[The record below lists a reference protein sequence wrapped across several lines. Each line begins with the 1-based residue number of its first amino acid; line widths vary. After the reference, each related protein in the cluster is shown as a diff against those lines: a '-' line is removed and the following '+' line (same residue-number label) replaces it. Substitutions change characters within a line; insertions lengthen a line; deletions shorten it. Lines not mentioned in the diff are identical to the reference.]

1 MLKFAAILM
10 LFVLVCPLLALQ
22 VKKNEK
28 TFRRRDITKMI
39 LLNPQNVS
47 CGTFKSRFPTFTKR
61 TFF

>member
-10 LFVLVCPLLALQ
+10 LFVLVCLLLALQ

-28 TFRRRDITKMI
+28 TFRKRDTTDVI

-47 CGTFKSRFPTFTKR
+47 CGTFKSRFPTLTKLL
-61 TFF
+61 